1 MELTPTIVGLPMA
14 MTLGFAFGMGPCLIS
29 CLPYL
34 GPVFLGSDGGIRQS
48 WRILLPLSLGRLTG
62 YGALGAASGLAGQ
75 FASDLIGG
83 GVVRALLGVAALF
96 VGLSL
101 LLRMRADK
109 SCPANEDRST
119 PLRRILPA
127 SPARGLLPGGLY
139 LMGVG
144 MALNPCAPLGIVMFS
159 AAATASGTGGAL
171 LGIGFGAGAITV
183 PALVYGIGVAYFG
196 QQLRIKLGDWRQRIA
211 MLAAGLLILSGLGNL
226 VR

>member
-1 MELTPTIVGLPMA
+1 MDVPPAIVGLPMA
-14 MTLGFAFGMGPCLIS
+14 VTLGFAFGMGPCLIS

-62 YGALGAASGLAGQ
+62 YGALGMASGLAGQ
-75 FASDLIGG
+75 LVSDLIGSG
-83 GVVRALLGVAALF
+83 IVRTLLGVAALF

-101 LLRMRADK
+101 LWRARAEK
-109 SCPANEDRST
+109 SCTTNENGPQ
-119 PLRRILPA
+119 PLRRVLPNA
-127 SPARGLLPGGLY
+127 PARGLMPGGLY

-171 LGIGFGAGAITV
+171 LGIGFGVGAIAV

-196 QQLRIKLGDWRQRIA
+196 QQLRVKLGDWRQGIVA
-211 MLAAGLLILSGLGNL
+211 LAAGLLILSGLGNL
-226 VR
+226 LR